1 MYSGGGGGRIYNP
14 RPDPL
19 ERGPPKRVLRDETH
33 IGEMVAAS
41 KKRISWR
48 FTLGESDTVH
58 EVVLTHSIMSYKKVS
73 DPPVEEDGGVP
84 SGAGSDASC
93 ALVTTSPCG
102 WDGCIFFMDRP
113 AARGVRRSPDALL
126 LDGEL
131 DADRMF
137 FRVRSV

>member
-73 DPPVEEDGGVP
+73 RAELLMSARRGVSSNARP
-84 SGAGSDASC
+84 RLCDLNVVASTSSSINAMAARSSWNTTGAKC
-93 ALVTTSPCG
+93 TSP
-102 WDGCIFFMDRP
+102 
-113 AARGVRRSPDALL
+113 RR
-126 LDGEL
+126 
-131 DADRMF
+131 
-137 FRVRSV
+137 

>member
-33 IGEMVAAS
+33 IGEMVASS

-73 DPPVEEDGGVP
+73 EPTGREGWR
-84 SGAGSDASC
+84 SDK
-93 ALVTTSPCG
+93 
-102 WDGCIFFMDRP
+102 
-113 AARGVRRSPDALL
+113 
-126 LDGEL
+126 
-131 DADRMF
+131 
-137 FRVRSV
+137 